1 VANKPQSGDRPPP
14 DQPKGKILTGDG
26 TWAFQATID
35 GDDIIVNDIVIT
47 CFGGW
52 GDGNIDDPQDSG
64 GTASH
69 RNTKTERIEG
79 VAIPMDAAQFPG
91 MESSDPDG
99 YHALVGSPLPKIPW
113 ATKVQVTIGAQTF
126 TPADGIVDLGPGKRA
141 TKDPA
146 EPHALD
152 LTPRAAALFQ
162 PNQPLRTLA
171 RNFEERGSY
180 RIIGGAKF
188 VPDESRKSG

>member
-1 VANKPQSGDRPPP
+1 MPTNSGKPKKLSPV
-14 DQPKGKILTGDG
+14 KATGKVLKGDG
-26 TWAFQATID
+26 TWPFEAVVD
-35 GDDIIVNDIVIT
+35 SDDIVVNDIVIT

-64 GTASH
+64 RTASH

-79 VAIPMDAAQFPG
+79 VAIPMDSAQFPG
-91 MESSDPDG
+91 MENSDSAG

-113 ATKVQVTIGAQTF
+113 ATQVQVTIGAKTF
-126 TPADGIVDLGPGKRA
+126 TPKDGIVDLGPGKRA
-141 TKDPA
+141 TKNPN

-152 LTPRAAALFQ
+152 LTPIAAALFQ
-162 PNQPLRTLA
+162 PDKPLRTLA

-180 RIIGGAKF
+180 RIIGGAQF
-188 VPDESRKSG
+188 VPE